1 MTVTSVGKDP
11 ETLTMSI
18 ASEFDASIGQVWSL
32 WQDPRL
38 LERWW
43 GPPGYPAT
51 VIDHDLTEGG
61 TIAYFMTGPEGDRQ
75 HGWWRV
81 LAVDPPHQLE
91 FEDGFADDAGNPD
104 PAMPTMRIR
113 VSLSEQT
120 GGRTH
125 MSVVTTFPS
134 VEAMDQMITMG
145 MEEGFAL
152 ALGQIDALLDSASRR
167 AEATP

>member
-75 HGWWRV
+75 HGW
-81 LAVDPPHQLE
+81 
-91 FEDGFADDAGNPD
+91 
-104 PAMPTMRIR
+104 
-113 VSLSEQT
+113 
-120 GGRTH
+120 
-125 MSVVTTFPS
+125 
-134 VEAMDQMITMG
+134 
-145 MEEGFAL
+145 
-152 ALGQIDALLDSASRR
+152 
-167 AEATP
+167 